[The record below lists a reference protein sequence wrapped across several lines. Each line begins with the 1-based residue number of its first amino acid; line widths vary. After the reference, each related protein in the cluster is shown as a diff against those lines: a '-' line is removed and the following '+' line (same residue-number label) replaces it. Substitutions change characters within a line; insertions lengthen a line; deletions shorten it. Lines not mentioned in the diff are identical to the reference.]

1 MHICWVGGI
10 DCSADFLERTAKRAG
25 HSIEVHTGHVGGRG
39 GTRLAG
45 SIERADL
52 VIIVV
57 EVNSHGGA
65 LQAKEIARRC
75 GRRSVMIR
83 KPSVSALERVMRESE
98 AELAP
103 RF

>member
-10 DCSADFLERTAKRAG
+10 DRSADLLERAAVRAG

-39 GTRLAG
+39 GTRLEG

-52 VIIVV
+52 VVIVV

-65 LQAKEIARRC
+65 LQAKEIARRR

-83 KPSVSALERVMRESE
+83 KPSLSALERVMRENE
-98 AELAP
+98 GAFAH
-103 RF
+103 

>member
-10 DCSADFLERTAKRAG
+10 DRSAEVIARTAERAG

-39 GTRLAG
+39 GTRLEG

-52 VIIVV
+52 VIIVL
-57 EVNSHGGA
+57 EVNSHGGV
-65 LQAKEIARRC
+65 LKAKEIARRC

-83 KPSVSALERVMRESE
+83 KPSVSALERVMRE
-98 AELAP
+98 AELAQQH
-103 RF
+103 